1 MTEITEHAYA
11 KLNLTLDVLGKRSDG
26 YHNLRS
32 VMQGISLC
40 DEVHILV
47 DTGND
52 WKIVCTEPGIPTGE
66 KNLAWKAARAF
77 CDTIG
82 FEPGGLE
89 IRIEKRIPAG
99 AGLGGGSADAA
110 AVLRALNRH
119 CGNPLSVLQLAEVG
133 AKVGSDVPFCVLLG
147 TAMAEGRGERLRA
160 LPGMP
165 ACNIVVCKPGFSI
178 STPELY
184 RRLDESVITYRPN
197 NKAMEEAL
205 RLSDLHLIS
214 NEVLNV
220 FDEVVSALH
229 PELNDIKSVCKSC
242 GSLCQQMTGSGSAV
256 FAIMPDEHSASAA
269 RKELSEKYPL
279 TFLVNP
285 V

>member
-1 MTEITEHAYA
+1 MIEIIEQAYA
-11 KLNLTLDVLGKRSDG
+11 KLNLTLDVLGKRPDG
-26 YHNLRS
+26 YHDLRS

-40 DEVHILV
+40 DEVQIFI
-47 DTGND
+47 GAGKE
-52 WKIVCTEPGIPTGE
+52 WKIVCTEPGIPTDE

-77 CDTIG
+77 CNTVG
-82 FEPGGLE
+82 FEPDGLE

-110 AVLRALNRH
+110 AVLRGLNRH
-119 CGNPLSVLQLAEVG
+119 CGNPFPVQQLAEVG
-133 AKVGSDVPFCVLLG
+133 AKVGSDVPFCVFLG
-147 TAMAEGRGERLRA
+147 TAMAEGRGERLRV
-160 LPGMP
+160 LPGIP
-165 ACNIVVCKPGFSI
+165 ACSIVVCKPDFSI

-184 RRLDESVITYRPN
+184 RRLDESVITHRPN

-205 RLSDLHLIS
+205 YLADLHLIS

-220 FDEVVSALH
+220 FDEVVSAVH
-229 PELNDIKSVCKSC
+229 PELDEIKAVCKSF

-256 FAIMPDEHSASAA
+256 FAIMPDERAALSACKA
-269 RKELSEKYPL
+269 LSEKFPQ
-279 TFLVNP
+279 TFLVKP

>member
-1 MTEITEHAYA
+1 M
-11 KLNLTLDVLGKRSDG
+11 
-26 YHNLRS
+26 
-32 VMQGISLC
+32 
-40 DEVHILV
+40 
-47 DTGND
+47 
-52 WKIVCTEPGIPTGE
+52 
-66 KNLAWKAARAF
+66 
-77 CDTIG
+77 
-82 FEPGGLE
+82 
-89 IRIEKRIPAG
+89 
-99 AGLGGGSADAA
+99 
-110 AVLRALNRH
+110 
-119 CGNPLSVLQLAEVG
+119 
-133 AKVGSDVPFCVLLG
+133 
-147 TAMAEGRGERLRA
+147 
-160 LPGMP
+160 
-165 ACNIVVCKPGFSI
+165 
-178 STPELY
+178 
-184 RRLDESVITYRPN
+184 ITYRPN

-285 V
+285 L